1 MPMSPETDLSAFI
14 SAGDTIVWG
23 QSHAEPRTLIRHL
36 IAQRHRFGR
45 VRVFLGMGLS
55 GQLRPEHADAID
67 FLAYGGGGTTR
78 KLAPSGALD
87 ILPVHY
93 SRLPHLIRSGALRID
108 VMMLQVAPPDADGR
122 YSLGMAREYLTES
135 LRHAR
140 AVLAEVHP
148 GVPWTHGGPYLSEDD
163 FDLLIDSQDDLPAE
177 AEATIDPIAE
187 AIGRNAA
194 SLIEDGATLQTG
206 IGTIPDAVMTQ
217 LTDRR
222 DLGVH
227 TGSIGDGM
235 VRLHRAGVVTNARK
249 PVDAG
254 LSVGGVLMG
263 GADLRAFAHRNPDLE
278 LRGTEYTH
286 DPMILG
292 QIGNFVAVNSAV
304 EVDLTGQINSEVA
317 GGRYV
322 GAVGGIVDF
331 LRAAGS
337 VELGVPIVALPSV
350 ARDRS
355 RIVAQLSGPV
365 SVPRADSCVIVTEHG
380 IADLRGLSLKQ
391 RIGTMIAIAH
401 PRHREDLARAARD
414 GGMI

>member
-206 IGTIPDAVMTQ
+206 IGTIPDAVMAQ

-337 VELGVPIVALPSV
+337 VERGVPIVALPSV

>member
-206 IGTIPDAVMTQ
+206 IGTIPDAVMAQ

-263 GADLRAFAHRNPDLE
+263 GRSACLCPPQSGSRTSRHGIYARPD
-278 LRGTEYTH
+278 
-286 DPMILG
+286 D
-292 QIGNFVAVNSAV
+292 
-304 EVDLTGQINSEVA
+304 
-317 GGRYV
+317 
-322 GAVGGIVDF
+322 
-331 LRAAGS
+331 
-337 VELGVPIVALPSV
+337 
-350 ARDRS
+350 
-355 RIVAQLSGPV
+355 
-365 SVPRADSCVIVTEHG
+365 PRADPG
-380 IADLRGLSLKQ
+380 ISSPSTRRS
-391 RIGTMIAIAH
+391 RST
-401 PRHREDLARAARD
+401 
-414 GGMI
+414 

>member
-206 IGTIPDAVMTQ
+206 IGTIPDAVMAQ

>member
-177 AEATIDPIAE
+177 AETTIDPVAE

-206 IGTIPDAVMTQ
+206 IGTIPDAVMAQ